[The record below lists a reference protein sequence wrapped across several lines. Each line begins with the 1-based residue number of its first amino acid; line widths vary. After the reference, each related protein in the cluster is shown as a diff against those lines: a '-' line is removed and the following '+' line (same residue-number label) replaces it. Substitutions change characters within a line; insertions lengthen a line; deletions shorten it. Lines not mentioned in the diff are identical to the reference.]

1 MQSPVESVRI
11 DKWLWAVRLFKSRSL
26 ATDACATGKVQLN
39 GQPAKASRTVKSG
52 DIIQV
57 LVGEIR
63 RTVKAIA
70 PLEKRVSAK
79 LVSQF
84 LEDLTPPAEYLRAK
98 EKFFQPFAFRPKG
111 SGRPTK
117 KERRSIEGLLRHLPQ

>member
-1 MQSPVESVRI
+1 MQPAVESVRI

-26 ATDACATGKVQLN
+26 ATNACATGKVQIN
-39 GQPAKASRTVKSG
+39 GQPAKASRAIKPG
-52 DIIQV
+52 DVIQAV
-57 LVGEIR
+57 CAEIR
-63 RTVKAIA
+63 RTVKVIA

-84 LEDLTPPAEYLRAK
+84 FEDLTPPAEYLQAK
-98 EKFFQPFAFRPKG
+98 ERFFQPFAFRPKG

-117 KERRSIEGLLRHLPQ
+117 KERRNIEGLLRRLPE